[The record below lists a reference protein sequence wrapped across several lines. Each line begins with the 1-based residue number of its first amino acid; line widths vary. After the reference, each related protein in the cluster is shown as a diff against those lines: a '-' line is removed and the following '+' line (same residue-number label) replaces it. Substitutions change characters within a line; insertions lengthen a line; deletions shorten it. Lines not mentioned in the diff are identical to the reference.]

1 MSEHHEQRKKAEYN
15 RHVQDIDKGCFEP
28 IVFSTT
34 GGMGAEAQRF
44 FKRLAEKI
52 AKKKDTPYTKAIS
65 FVRRRVRFDLVKT
78 VLIALRGFRGK
89 VLHVPEKI
97 SNFDMHLEQKAF

>member
-1 MSEHHEQRKKAEYN
+1 MNKERKQNITGMYLL
-15 RHVQDIDKGCFEP
+15 DIDKGCFAP

-52 AKKKDTPYTKAIS
+52 AKKKDTPYTKVIS

-78 VLIALRGFRGK
+78 VLIALGGFRGK

-97 SNFDMHLEQKAF
+97 SNFDIHLEQRAF